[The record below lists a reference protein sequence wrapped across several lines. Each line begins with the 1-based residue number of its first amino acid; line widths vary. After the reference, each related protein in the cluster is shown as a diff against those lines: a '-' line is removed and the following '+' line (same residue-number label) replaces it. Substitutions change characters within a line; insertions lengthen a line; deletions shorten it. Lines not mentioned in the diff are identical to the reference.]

1 MLLFNLHIEAPLYA
15 SKNLVSTSLP
25 TFQDLGYL
33 SVHDYALTNWP
44 ISTKLVVIVSSHA
57 SSLGL
62 QLALGLQLL
71 GLIMLLSPFFFNKSK
86 ITCFLGSH
94 QLCLK
99 LLWAFLHP
107 NRVQFLCQYYFS
119 IFFFLFSDMANY
131 YSLVLVV
138 RVRVFMQFFSF
149 LLLSY

>member
-71 GLIMLLSPFFFNKSK
+71 GLIMLPSPFFSINPKSHASLAH
-86 ITCFLGSH
+86 TNYASNCFGLSYT
-94 QLCLK
+94 QTESNFC
-99 LLWAFLHP
+99 A
-107 NRVQFLCQYYFS
+107 NTIIQFSF
-119 IFFFLFSDMANY
+119 FFFLIWLTIIHLF
-131 YSLVLVV
+131 
-138 RVRVFMQFFSF
+138 
-149 LLLSY
+149 